1 MKFNDLNKQYQAYR
15 PEIDAAIQSVIES
28 ASFIH
33 GKEIELLEEE
43 LAAFAGVKHA
53 LACSSGT
60 DALLLSLMT
69 LDLQPGDEVICPA
82 FSFIASASMVSF
94 CKARPVFVDVS
105 PIDFNIDI
113 TKIEAKIT
121 PRTKGIIAVSLF
133 GQCAD
138 FEAINQ
144 IAKSHGLWVIEDGA
158 QSFGATYHGQR
169 SCSMTDIATTSF
181 FPAKPL
187 GCYGDGGAIFANNDE
202 WAAKLKMLRSH
213 GQEQRY
219 QHKLIGINGRMDT
232 LQAAILRVK
241 LKYFEKEI
249 KNRQQA
255 ATLYS
260 NLLKG
265 QVLLPEVADGR
276 ESSWAQF
283 TVMIENRDLVREKLA
298 EKGIPTTV
306 HYPIILPKQEAF
318 RDDVL
323 SDERFEVAELLSE
336 TVLSLPIHGF
346 ITEEEI
352 KLVCH
357 ELIELLEDQPQ
368 RREDAEKVLNLAPLR
383 LRGENRK

>member
-1 MKFNDLNKQYQAYR
+1 MKYNDLNKQYQAYR
-15 PEIDAAIQSVIES
+15 SEIDAAIQSVIDS

-33 GKEIELLEEE
+33 GKEIQLLEDE

-60 DALLLSLMT
+60 DALLLALMT
-69 LDLQPGDEVICPA
+69 MNVQPGDEIICSA

-94 CKARPVFVDVS
+94 YRARPVFVDVS
-105 PIDFNIDI
+105 PVDFNIDI
-113 TKIEAKIT
+113 HKIEAKIT
-121 PRTKGIIAVSLF
+121 LRTKGIIAVSLY

-138 FEAINQ
+138 LGSIKQ
-144 IAKSHGLWVIEDGA
+144 IAKNHGLWVIEDGA

-169 SCSMTDIATTSF
+169 SCSLTDLAVTSF

-187 GCYGDGGAIFANNDE
+187 GCYGDGGAIFTNNDE

-219 QHKLIGINGRMDT
+219 KHKHIGINGRMDT
-232 LQAAILRVK
+232 LQAAILQVK

-255 ATLYS
+255 AACYS
-260 NLLKG
+260 ALLKDL
-265 QVLLPEVADGR
+265 VLLPEVVDRR
-276 ESSWAQF
+276 ESTWAQF
-283 TVMIENRDLVREKLA
+283 TVMIESRDQIRKKLA
-298 EKGIPTTV
+298 EKGIPTAV
-306 HYPIILPKQEAF
+306 HYPVILPKQEAF

-323 SDERFEVAELLSE
+323 SDERFEVADLLSE

-346 ITEEEI
+346 ISEEEV
-352 KLVCH
+352 KFVSNA
-357 ELIELLEDQPQ
+357 LIEVLEDQPQ
-368 RREDAEKVLNLAPLR
+368 RRAGTEKY
-383 LRGENRK
+383 

>member
-1 MKFNDLNKQYQAYR
+1 MKFNDLNKQYQAYQ
-15 PEIDAAIQSVIES
+15 PEIDAAIQSVIDS

-43 LAAFAGVKHA
+43 LAAFSGVKHA

-82 FSFIASASMVSF
+82 FSFIVSASMVSF

-105 PIDFNIDI
+105 PVDFNIDI
-113 TKIEAKIT
+113 HKLEAKIT
-121 PRTKGIIAVSLF
+121 PRTKGVIAVSLY

-138 FEAINQ
+138 FAAINQ
-144 IAKSHGLWVIEDGA
+144 IAKTHGLWVIEDGA

-169 SCSMTDIATTSF
+169 SCSLTDLATTSF

-187 GCYGDGGAIFANNDE
+187 GCYGDGGAIFVNNDA
-202 WAAKLKMLRSH
+202 WAAKLKMIRSH

-219 QHKLIGINGRMDT
+219 KHKYIGINGRMDT

-260 NLLKG
+260 SLLKN

-276 ESSWAQF
+276 ESTWAQF
-283 TVMIENRDLVREKLA
+283 TVMIENRDQIREKLA

-318 RDDVL
+318 GDDVL

-336 TVLSLPIHGF
+336 TVLSLPMHGF
-346 ITEEEI
+346 ISEEEV
-352 KLVCH
+352 KFVSNA
-357 ELIELLEDQPQ
+357 LIELVENQPQ
-368 RREDAEKVLNLAPLR
+368 RSRDAERN
-383 LRGENRK
+383 

>member
-1 MKFNDLNKQYQAYR
+1 MKFNDLNKQYHAYR
-15 PEIDAAIQSVIES
+15 PEIDAAIQSVIDS
-28 ASFIH
+28 AAFIH
-33 GKEIELLEEE
+33 GAEIQLLEEE
-43 LAAFAGVKHA
+43 LANFAGVKHV

-60 DALLLSLMT
+60 DALLLSLMV

-105 PIDFNIDI
+105 PVDFNIDI
-113 TKIEAKIT
+113 HKIEAKIT
-121 PRTKGIIAVSLF
+121 PQTKGIIAVSLY

-144 IAKSHGLWVIEDGA
+144 IAKNYGLWVIEDGA
-158 QSFGATYHGQR
+158 QSVGATYQGRR
-169 SCSMTDIATTSF
+169 SCSMTDLAITSF

-187 GCYGDGGAIFANNDE
+187 GCYGDGGAVFTNNDE

-219 QHKLIGINGRMDT
+219 RHKYIGINGRMDT

-241 LKYFEKEI
+241 MRYFEKEI
-249 KNRQQA
+249 SNRQQA

-260 NLLKG
+260 SLLKG
-265 QVLLPEVADGR
+265 WVLLPEVADGR
-276 ESSWAQF
+276 ESIWAQF
-283 TVMIENRDLVREKLA
+283 TIMIENRDQIREKLA
-298 EKGIPTTV
+298 ERGIPTAI
-306 HYPIILPKQEAF
+306 HYPVTLPEQEAF

-323 SDERFEVAELLSE
+323 SDETFEVAELLSE

-346 ITEEEI
+346 ITEEEV
-352 KLVCH
+352 KFVSNA
-357 ELIELLEDQPQ
+357 LIELLEDKPQ
-368 RREDAEKVLNLAPLR
+368 RHGD
-383 LRGENRK
+383 

>member
-1 MKFNDLNKQYQAYR
+1 
-15 PEIDAAIQSVIES
+15 
-28 ASFIH
+28 
-33 GKEIELLEEE
+33 
-43 LAAFAGVKHA
+43 
-53 LACSSGT
+53 
-60 DALLLSLMT
+60 MT

-94 CKARPVFVDVS
+94 CRARPVFTDVS
-105 PIDFNIDI
+105 PVDFNIDI

-121 PRTKGIIAVSLF
+121 PRTKGIIAVSLY

-144 IAKSHGLWVIEDGA
+144 IAKNHGLWVIEDGA
-158 QSFGATYHGQR
+158 QSFGASYHGQR
-169 SCSMTDIATTSF
+169 SCSRTDLAVTSF

-187 GCYGDGGAIFANNDE
+187 GCYGDGGAVFTNNDA

-219 QHKLIGINGRMDT
+219 QHKHIGINGRMDT

-249 KNRQQA
+249 ENRQQA
-255 ATLYS
+255 AALYS
-260 NLLKG
+260 ALLKDK
-265 QVLLPEVADGR
+265 VLLPEVADGC
-276 ESSWAQF
+276 ESTWAQF
-283 TVMIENRDLVREKLA
+283 TVMIENRDQVREKLA

-323 SDERFEVAELLSE
+323 SDERFEVAELLAE

-346 ITEEEI
+346 ITEEEV
-352 KLVCH
+352 KFVSN
-357 ELIELLEDQPQ
+357 ELIKLLEDQPQ
-368 RREDAEKVLNLAPLR
+368 RRRDAEN
-383 LRGENRK
+383 